1 MFGLKRQQESGRRRL
16 TITPRAQYLARDM
29 HSPAHPSDLHSVP
42 VKFVKG
48 IGPKKSALL
57 EQAGIRTVEDLLLHI
72 PRRYIDRTTVLSIA
86 GLRSLTLA
94 SAQNPPADPADA
106 AAEPRREYTVLGEV
120 RSFRVLGFG
129 GKSRFLLVLADP
141 TGSLQCV
148 WFGGVQYWRNM
159 FRIGE
164 TLAVSGVPGMY
175 GGLLQFVHPDI
186 DRIAAGGEGED
197 AAPPTQWVDALNT
210 GGLVPM
216 YPSGQDL
223 ARAGLDS
230 GGLRRVIAGALKI
243 YGDRFPEILPTT
255 ITGARGLIPAR
266 TALQSV
272 HRPSSRHELEEALR
286 RLKYEELFRFQLKLA
301 IKRRVVREESGG
313 IAFDVRSTLARALVD
328 SLPFALTRAQVRVVR
343 EITADMG
350 SPKVMNRLLQGDVG
364 SGKTV
369 VALIAMLIAASN
381 GYQSVF
387 MAPTELLAEQ
397 HFRTLRRL
405 LAGSPVNIRL
415 LVGAQKSALRRDV
428 LGDIREGTAQIVV
441 GTHALFEKEVAFA
454 RLGFV
459 VIDEQHRFGVMQR
472 ASLRGKGANP
482 DVLVMTATPIPRTL
496 SLTLYGDLD
505 VSVIDELPPGR
516 TPVTTVLRSDADLP
530 SVASFV
536 REQVASGR
544 QAYYVYPLIEESE
557 KLDLKAATVHY
568 NHLRADVFPDLRL
581 GLIHGRL
588 SAEERDD
595 VMDRF
600 TRGAI
605 DVLVAT
611 TVIEVGIDVSNAT
624 VMVIENAERFGLSQ
638 LHQLRGRV
646 GRGSDRSFCI
656 LVAKRWVAAKAA
668 RSATRT
674 APSAAD
680 QQMLAG
686 RRLAAMVATTD
697 GFRIAETD
705 LQIRGPGDFFGTRQS
720 GLPEFRIADI
730 VADAAL
736 LDAARDDAFAIVE
749 SDPRLARTEHRP
761 LLAYLRSRY
770 HDEMKLIDVG

>member
-1 MFGLKRQQESGRRRL
+1 
-16 TITPRAQYLARDM
+16 
-29 HSPAHPSDLHSVP
+29 
-42 VKFVKG
+42 VKG

-57 EQAGIRTVEDLLLHI
+57 EQVGIRTVEDLLLHI
-72 PRRYIDRTTVLSIA
+72 PRRYIDRTTVLTIA
-86 GLRSLTLA
+86 QLREEVRMSGQS
-94 SAQNPPADPADA
+94 SAPGPRGAPPA
-106 AAEPRREYTVLGEV
+106 ESRREFTIIGEV

-129 GKSRFLLVLADP
+129 AKSRFLLVLADR

-148 WFGGVQYWRNM
+148 WFGGVQYWKKM

-164 TLAVSGVPGMY
+164 TLAVSGDPGMY
-175 GGLLQFVHPDI
+175 GGMLQFVHPDI
-186 DRIAAGGEGED
+186 DRMAAPEEGEYGGG
-197 AAPPTQWVDALNT
+197 ATQWVDALNT

-216 YPSGQDL
+216 YPSGQEL
-223 ARAGLDS
+223 TRAGLDS
-230 GGLRRVIAGALKI
+230 GGFRRVIAGAWKT
-243 YGDRFPEILPTT
+243 YGTLFPEILPPAV
-255 ITGARGLIPAR
+255 TGVRGLVSAR
-266 TALQSV
+266 SALQSV
-272 HRPSSRHELEEALR
+272 HRPASWTDIREGLR

-301 IKRRVVREESGG
+301 MKRSMVREESGG
-313 IAFDVRSTLARALVD
+313 IAFTVKSALARTLVD
-328 SLPFALTRAQVRVVR
+328 SLPFTLTRAQVRVIQ
-343 EITADMG
+343 EITADMA
-350 SPKVMNRLLQGDVG
+350 SPRVMNRLLQGDVG

-369 VALIAMLIAASN
+369 VALIAMLIAADN

-405 LAGSPVNIRL
+405 LGDSPVNIRL
-415 LVGAQKSALRRDV
+415 LVGAQRSALRRDV
-428 LGDIREGTAQIVV
+428 LDDIRGGTAKIIV

-472 ASLRGKGANP
+472 ATMRGKGAHP

-505 VSVIDELPPGR
+505 VSVIDELPR
-516 TPVTTVLRSDADLP
+516 DRKPVTTVLKSDADMA

-536 REQVASGR
+536 REQVRAGR

-568 NHLRADVFPDLRL
+568 NHLQKEMFPDLRL

-588 SAEERDD
+588 PSQERDE
-595 VMDRF
+595 VMERF
-600 TRGAI
+600 TRGEI
-605 DVLVAT
+605 DILVAT
-611 TVIEVGIDVSNAT
+611 TVIEVGIDVSNAS

-646 GRGSDRSFCI
+646 GRGSDRSYCI
-656 LVAKRWVAAKAA
+656 LVAKRWIAGRVGRAAA
-668 RSATRT
+668 RGK
-674 APSAAD
+674 APAAD
-680 QQMLAG
+680 QQLLAE

-705 LQIRGPGDFFGTRQS
+705 LQLRGPGDFFGTRQS
-720 GLPEFRIADI
+720 GVPEFRIADI
-730 VADAAL
+730 LTDAEL
-736 LDAARDDAFAIVE
+736 LDEARADAFAIVE
-749 SDPRLARTEHRP
+749 SDPRLAKTEHRS
-761 LLAYLRSRY
+761 LLSYLRSRY

>member
-1 MFGLKRQQESGRRRL
+1 
-16 TITPRAQYLARDM
+16 M
-29 HSPAHPSDLHSVP
+29 HFPAHPSDLHSIP
-42 VKFVKG
+42 VQFVKG

-57 EQAGIRTVEDLLLHI
+57 EQAGIRTVEDLLLHV
-72 PRRYIDRTTVLSIA
+72 PRRYIDRSTVLSIA
-86 GLRSLTLA
+86 RLREETLA
-94 SAQNPPADPADA
+94 GAQTAGPAGGDPPG
-106 AAEPRREYTVLGEV
+106 EGLRREYTVIGEV

-129 GKSRFLLVLADP
+129 AKSRFLLVLADR

-148 WFGGVQYWRNM
+148 WFGGVQYWKTM

-164 TLAVSGVPGMY
+164 TLAVSGAPGMY
-175 GGLLQFVHPDI
+175 GAILQFVHPDI
-186 DRIAAGGEGED
+186 DRIGTAAEGEQD
-197 AAPPTQWVDALNT
+197 ASATQWVDTLNT

-216 YPSGQDL
+216 YPSGQEL

-230 GGLRRVIAGALKI
+230 GGFRRVIAGALKT
-243 YGDRFPEILPTT
+243 YGNLFPEILPGS
-255 ITGARGLIPAR
+255 ITGVRRLVSAR
-266 TALQSV
+266 TALGSV
-272 HRPSSRHELEEALR
+272 HRPASRTDLQEGLR
-286 RLKYEELFRFQLKLA
+286 RLKYEELFRFQIKLA
-301 IKRRVVREESGG
+301 MKRRTMREVSGG
-313 IAFDVRSTLARALVD
+313 IAFSVKSALARTLVD
-328 SLPFALTRAQVRVVR
+328 SLPFKLTPAQVRVVR
-343 EITADMG
+343 EISADMS
-350 SPKVMNRLLQGDVG
+350 SPTVMNRLLQGDVG

-369 VALIAMLIAASN
+369 VALLAMLIAADN

-387 MAPTELLAEQ
+387 MAPTELLADQ

-405 LAGSPVNIRL
+405 LSGSPVNIRL
-415 LVGAQKSALRRDV
+415 LVGAQKTALRRD
-428 LGDIREGTAQIVV
+428 LREEIRSGAAQIVV
-441 GTHALFEKEVAFA
+441 GTHALFEKDVAFA

-472 ASLRGKGANP
+472 ATLRSKGANP

-505 VSVIDELPPGR
+505 VSVIDELPR
-516 TPVTTVLRSDADLP
+516 DRRPVTTVLKSEEEMA

-536 REQVASGR
+536 REQVRAGR

-568 NHLRADVFPDLRL
+568 NHLQKEVFPDLRL

-588 SAEERDD
+588 SGEERDA
-595 VMDRF
+595 VMERF
-600 TRGAI
+600 TRGEI
-605 DVLVAT
+605 DILVAT

-646 GRGSDRSFCI
+646 GRGSDRSYCI
-656 LVAKRWVAAKAA
+656 LVAKRWIAGRVGRAAA
-668 RSATRT
+668 RGAV
-674 APSAAD
+674 PAAD
-680 QQMLAG
+680 QQLLAE

-705 LQIRGPGDFFGTRQS
+705 LQLRGPGDFFGTRQS
-720 GLPEFRIADI
+720 GIPDFKIADI

-736 LDAARDDAFAIVE
+736 LDEARADALAIVE
-749 SDPRLARTEHRP
+749 SDPHLGMSEHRS
-761 LLAYLRSRY
+761 LLSYLRSRY

>member
-1 MFGLKRQQESGRRRL
+1 
-16 TITPRAQYLARDM
+16 M
-29 HSPAHPSDLHSVP
+29 HFPSNPSDLHSIP
-42 VKFVKG
+42 VQFVKG

-57 EQAGIRTVEDLLLHI
+57 EQAGIRTVEDLLLHV

-86 GLRSLTLA
+86 RLREETLA
-94 SAQNPPADPADA
+94 GAQSAVPGVGDPRV
-106 AAEPRREYTVLGEV
+106 EGVRREFTVIGEV
-120 RSFRVLGFG
+120 RSFRVFGFG
-129 GKSRFLLVLADP
+129 AKSRFLLVLADR

-148 WFGGVQYWRNM
+148 WFGGVQYWKTM

-164 TLAVSGVPGMY
+164 TLAVSGEPGMY
-175 GGLLQFVHPDI
+175 GAILQFVHPDI
-186 DRIAAGGEGED
+186 DRIAASVEGELD
-197 AAPPTQWVDALNT
+197 PGATQWVDTLNT

-216 YPSGQDL
+216 YPSGQEL

-230 GGLRRVIAGALKI
+230 GGFRRVIAGALKT
-243 YGDRFPEILPTT
+243 YGNLFAEILPRAVTD
-255 ITGARGLIPAR
+255 ARGLVSAR
-266 TALQSV
+266 AALQSV
-272 HRPSSRHELEEALR
+272 HRPASRPDLQEGLR
-286 RLKYEELFRFQLKLA
+286 RLKYEELFRFQIKLA
-301 IKRRVVREESGG
+301 MKRRTMREESGG
-313 IAFDVRSTLARALVD
+313 IAFTVKSTLARTLVD
-328 SLPFALTRAQVRVVR
+328 SLPFTLTRAQVKVVQ

-350 SPKVMNRLLQGDVG
+350 APRVMNRLLQGDVG

-369 VALIAMLIAASN
+369 VALLAMLIAADN
-381 GYQSVF
+381 CYQSVF

-405 LAGSPVNIRL
+405 LADSPVNIRL
-415 LVGAQKSALRRDV
+415 LVGAQKSALRRD
-428 LGDIREGTAQIVV
+428 LLEDIRRGTAQIIV

-459 VIDEQHRFGVMQR
+459 VIDEQHRFGVIQR
-472 ASLRGKGANP
+472 ATLRSKGANP

-505 VSVIDELPPGR
+505 VSVIDELPR
-516 TPVTTVLRSDADLP
+516 DRKPVTTVLKSDEDMA

-536 REQVASGR
+536 REQVREGR
-544 QAYYVYPLIEESE
+544 QAYFVYPLIEESE

-568 NHLRADVFPDLRL
+568 SRLQQEVFPDLRL

-588 SAEERDD
+588 AGEERDA

-600 TRGAI
+600 TRGEI
-605 DVLVAT
+605 DILVST

-656 LVAKRWVAAKAA
+656 LVAKKWIAGRVGRAAA
-668 RSATRT
+668 RGT
-674 APSAAD
+674 ALAAD
-680 QQMLAG
+680 QQQLAE

-705 LQIRGPGDFFGTRQS
+705 LQLRGPGDFFGTRQS
-720 GLPEFRIADI
+720 GIPEFKIADI
-730 VADAAL
+730 LADAVL
-736 LDAARDDAFAIVE
+736 LDEARADALAIVE
-749 SDPRLARTEHRP
+749 SDPHLEKSEHRS
-761 LLAYLRSRY
+761 LLSYLRSRY